1 MAEQNEMEK
10 IVTPMM
16 EDICDHLCKHP
27 YRVKNEEAMEEI
39 CAECQ
44 MGKYVCLILNTYN
57 AASQLQASAEVVRSE
72 LMQKGDWYKA
82 LVNSICGYLLEAG
95 HTAASWEQMAEE
107 LADRIVGIEPVELLS
122 EAGSEA
128 GREASAPAL
137 MSAT

>member
-16 EDICDHLCKHP
+16 EDICDNLCRFPKEVSDP
-27 YRVKNEEAMEEI
+27 EDMEEI

-57 AASQLQASAEVVRSE
+57 AASQLQSAAEVVRNE
-72 LMQKGDWYKA
+72 LIQKGDWYKA
-82 LVNSICGYLLEAG
+82 LVDSIEGHLLGIKGSA
-95 HTAASWEQMAEE
+95 TIDQVARE
-107 LADRIVGIEPVELLS
+107 LADQIVGIEQDELLS
-122 EAGSEA
+122 EAGSKA
-128 GREASAPAL
+128 GREADAPVL

>member
-1 MAEQNEMEK
+1 MAGQNEMEK
-10 IVTPMM
+10 IVTSMM
-16 EDICDHLCKHP
+16 EHICDHLCRFP
-27 YRVKNEEAMEEI
+27 LEI
-39 CAECQ
+39 EHEDDLGECCANCR
-44 MGKYVCLILNTYN
+44 MCDYVGDIRNTYN
-57 AASQLQASAEVVRSE
+57 AAGQLQASAEVVRSE

-82 LVNSICGYLLEAG
+82 LVNSICGYLLEVG

-128 GREASAPAL
+128 GREASALAL